1 LKMFDAVRFRHD
13 VEPTRDAQFFV
24 AGLLVGAALGA
35 LLVPGSGGDTRRAIR
50 RTAAAGRDR
59 VMDLADKFRRKRPE
73 NDVSDPAEVSG
84 GFQQGGES
92 EPVLAPLENH

>member
-1 LKMFDAVRFRHD
+1 MFDAVRFRRD
-13 VEPTRDAQFFV
+13 VEPMRDARFFV
-24 AGLLVGAALGA
+24 AGLLVGVGLGA
-35 LLVPGSGGDTRRAIR
+35 LLLPRSGGETRRAIR

-59 VMDLADKFRRKRPE
+59 VMDLGEKFRRKRPE

-92 EPVLAPLENH
+92 QPVLAPLENH